1 MNREYY
7 EKAKKDFKAGWE
19 EAALLNNKGSIL
31 ESYRSRCPACS
42 IADKG
47 HYGCLCCPV
56 TKWRN
61 LAKKGLAT
69 APCTVK
75 GQLYQEWADEH
86 LLEKRASLAL
96 AISKLQWRWLPEYE
110 D

>member
-1 MNREYY
+1 MDRKYY
-7 EKAKKDFKAGWE
+7 EKAKKDFRAGWK
-19 EAALLNNKGSIL
+19 EAGLLDNKGPIL
-31 ESYRSRCPACS
+31 KPYNSRCPACS
-42 IADKG
+42 VADNV
-47 HYGCLCCPV
+47 HRGCLCCPV

-61 LAKKGLAT
+61 LAKKDLTA

-75 GQLYQEWADEH
+75 GQLYREWIDEY
-86 LLEKRASLAL
+86 LPEKRALIAF

>member
-1 MNREYY
+1 MDRKYY
-7 EKAKKDFKAGWE
+7 EKAKKDFRAGWK
-19 EAALLNNKGSIL
+19 EAGLLDNKGPIL
-31 ESYRSRCPACS
+31 KPYCSRCPACS
-42 IADKG
+42 VADNVQR
-47 HYGCLCCPV
+47 GCLCCPV

-61 LAKKGLAT
+61 LAKKSLAT

-75 GQLYQEWADEH
+75 GQLYKKWTEEGV
-86 LLEKRASLAL
+86 LEKRALIAL